1 MSEDFLCADLNHY
14 GVSPWEIEVIY
25 GLLAER
31 FKIQQNEI
39 AEQDPNFVSVIE
51 LSIPLSFNEEF
62 FKWFEYH
69 RWDKIKY
76 IFKEMKRRRGKKNSL
91 KIDINFAG
99 MPKIGFSL
107 DVEEKDG
114 FDNALEKL
122 DFVIELLSFH
132 LNFENVEDVSK
143 VIYKFDTETRK
154 WKMHALFANNKKFVL
169 VNNVWKITPI

>member
-1 MSEDFLCADLNHY
+1 MSDGFLSAELGHY

-31 FKIQQNEI
+31 FKITQDEI
-39 AEQDPNFVSVIE
+39 TERDPNFVSVVEIN
-51 LSIPLSFNEEF
+51 IPLAFNEEF
-62 FKWFEYH
+62 FKWFEYY

-91 KIDINFAG
+91 KVS
-99 MPKIGFSL
+99 IGFSGAPKIAFIL
-107 DVEEKDG
+107 DVEEKDT

-122 DFVIELLSFH
+122 DFVIELLSYH
-132 LNFENVEDVSK
+132 LNFENIEDVSK

-154 WKMHALFANNKKFVL
+154 WKMQILFANNKRFVL
-169 VNNVWKITPI
+169 VNNTWKMII

>member
-1 MSEDFLCADLNHY
+1 MSDGFLSVELGHY

-31 FKIQQNEI
+31 FKIAQDEI
-39 AEQDPNFVSVIE
+39 TERDPDFVSVVEIN
-51 LSIPLSFNEEF
+51 IPLAFNEEF

-76 IFKEMKRRRGKKNSL
+76 IFKEMKRRRGRKNSL
-91 KIDINFAG
+91 KVGIGFVGA
-99 MPKIGFSL
+99 PKIAFIL
-107 DVEEKDG
+107 DVEEKDT

-122 DFVIELLSFH
+122 DFVIELLSYH
-132 LNFENVEDVSK
+132 LNFENIEDVSK

-154 WKMHALFANNKKFVL
+154 WKMHTLFANNKRFVL
-169 VNNVWKITPI
+169 VNNTWKMII